1 MTITRTVDWFNNHV
15 RFLKV
20 EAESTKE
27 RRVARCEDEPRLT
40 VVTTEAERTYHVD
53 GKPVA
58 DQSAEG
64 VVAALNGGAE

>member
-1 MTITRTVDWFNNHV
+1 MCIRDRFNNEV

-40 VVTTEAERTYHVD
+40 VVTTDSERTYHVD

-64 VVAALNGGAE
+64 VVAALNGGAA

>member
-1 MTITRTVDWFNNHV
+1 MTTTRTVDWFNNNV

-27 RRVARCEDEPRLT
+27 RRVAYCEGEPRLT
-40 VVTTEAERTYHVD
+40 VVTTEAERVYHVD